1 MSPTDAP
8 HVIRLAEPKDAT
20 TISVLVDRAYTP
32 WVAVV
37 GRRPRPMN
45 DDFAAR
51 CAAGQAWVLE
61 MNGEVAGA
69 IVIEDMPGYIFL
81 HNVAVEPTRQGQ
93 GIGRDLLRFVE
104 EEARRRGFQEIRL
117 TTLEGMARN
126 VDLYARIG
134 YVVTERVNAGMFDRL
149 TMIKR
154 LG

>member
-1 MSPTDAP
+1 MSSTNTRP
-8 HVIRLAEPKDAT
+8 VIRLAEPKDAT
-20 TISVLVDRAYTP
+20 TLTVLVERAYTP

-61 MNGEVAGA
+61 VNGEVAGA
-69 IVIEDMPGYIFL
+69 IVIEEMLGHLFL

-93 GIGRDLLRFVE
+93 GIGRELLRFVE
-104 EEARRRGFQEIRL
+104 EEAQRRGLQEIRL

-134 YVVTERVNAGMFDRL
+134 YVVTERVNAGTFDRL
-149 TMIKR
+149 TMTKR

>member
-1 MSPTDAP
+1 MSPTNTR

-20 TISVLVDRAYTP
+20 TLSVLVERAYTP

-69 IVIEDMPGYIFL
+69 IVIEDMPGHLFL

-93 GIGRDLLRFVE
+93 GIGRELLRFVE
-104 EEARRRGFQEIRL
+104 EEAQRRGLQEIRL
-117 TTLEGMARN
+117 TTLESMARN

-134 YVVTERVNAGMFDRL
+134 YVVTERVNAGTFDRL
-149 TMIKR
+149 TMTKR